1 MRPGLLGLV
10 LLVGCG
16 LPDSHTVSGRPDASA
31 SGVEVAIPIEM
42 FECDDVML
50 AVVGA
55 KRAVLGERVTMQASA
70 SGTQPSGEAEDSED
84 TAPPPSLLWM
94 ADDLDLTVT
103 GPMTAE
109 VSCGA
114 VGSYDVDVE
123 LAPPSR
129 CPATLHLT
137 IECVEPAHDS
147 SDSDSD

>member
-1 MRPGLLGLV
+1 MRPGLLCLV
-10 LLVGCG
+10 LLIGC
-16 LPDSHTVSGRPDASA
+16 DSPNSHAVTNADAA
-31 SGVEVAIPIEM
+31 VSGVEVAIPVET

-70 SGTQPSGEAEDSED
+70 SGTQKAEGADDDAEMQ
-84 TAPPPSLLWM
+84 APPSLLWM
-94 ADDLDLTVT
+94 AQDLDLTVT

-109 VSCGA
+109 VACGA

-137 IECVEPAHDS
+137 IECIEPEHDS
-147 SDSDSD
+147 SDSD